1 MENRIM
7 KHLGGSAYALA
18 LGLLFIGCGGG
29 GGDQAQTAVGDVDAT
44 ATQQPAEAAREAETW
59 IEYSITGDF
68 AAEGRD
74 LDTIMCSETDEGW
87 VIASRGAWTIDME
100 LGGAGTGERI
110 AELQVTVPEGT
121 DGAPS
126 SVVDRRMA
134 AIGSV
139 TIGDL
144 GEGTMGLRKI
154 EMAFAATG
162 LRNDD
167 GQRVDFSGRA
177 VCLVF

>member
-1 MENRIM
+1 MEDPIM
-7 KHLGGSAYALA
+7 KHLGGSAYPLA
-18 LGLLFIGCGGG
+18 LGILLVGCGGG
-29 GGDQAQTAVGDVDAT
+29 GGDQAQTAVGDADA
-44 ATQQPAEAAREAETW
+44 AADQQPAEAAREAETW

-68 AAEGRD
+68 AAEERD

-100 LGGAGTGERI
+100 LGGVGTGERTG
-110 AELQVTVPEGT
+110 ELQLTVPGGT
-121 DGAPS
+121 DGAPDAVS
-126 SVVDRRMA
+126 ERRMK

-144 GEGTMGLRKI
+144 DEGTMGMRKI
-154 EMAFAATG
+154 EMEFAATG

-167 GQRVDFSGRA
+167 GQSVDFSGRA